1 MEDKKQQLASIVREA
16 AHLPSKRRAS
26 PRKPAQTVR
35 IEGDH
40 NIVGDGNTVIHARTV
55 RRVNRI
61 DPTKSELTEAQK
73 MRLRELLN
81 AWIDAHN
88 TIRVRA
94 RPLTHAA
101 AWSSFQRKFS
111 VTSYHYLPAERY
123 EEARKWL
130 QRQRAQIDNMKTAPK
145 HDERWRHRTIVYIKA
160 RSKNQ
165 LGNEYAYLPYI
176 SSRFGKTS
184 LADLTDEELAQTKA
198 YIAHKKP
205 A

>member
-1 MEDKKQQLASIVREA
+1 MEDKKAQLVDLVRKA
-16 AHLPSKRRAS
+16 AKK
-26 PRKPAQTVR
+26 PRKPRAKPAPSVS

-81 AWIDAHN
+81 TWIDAHN

-165 LGNEYAYLPYI
+165 LCNEYAYLPYI